1 VTAVVTHY
9 ERPALARRAIDS
21 LLPQTW
27 PDLRLLV
34 VDDGSRSAEAVALL
48 DELERVDL
56 ARPISVV
63 RKPNGG
69 LGSARNA
76 ALAAATTEL
85 VAFLDD
91 DDEAE
96 PTYIEAL
103 ATAIT
108 TTGASAAAV
117 GFKVFHDVPAGPLE
131 GRQEQL
137 HWMYFSGA
145 PHLAVFDN
153 LIGGA
158 AAMFRRHDALAVG
171 GYHTERQRSFED
183 WRILVE
189 LALSGHKVVSVPA
202 ALLRYRVAAQSML
215 RTFPLRESQRL
226 VRDAYADALPEV
238 LKPWPELL
246 AGLQAEVS
254 ELRAEVERLE
264 ALASS
269 AGPSA
274 GPSGVTPGGADGL
287 SGNGPST
294 TGRFVGPVSG
304 LVGRVRRL
312 GRRGPS
318 PRLP

>member
-1 VTAVVTHY
+1 
-9 ERPALARRAIDS
+9 
-21 LLPQTW
+21 
-27 PDLRLLV
+27 
-34 VDDGSRSAEAVALL
+34 
-48 DELERVDL
+48 
-56 ARPISVV
+56 
-63 RKPNGG
+63 
-69 LGSARNA
+69 
-76 ALAAATTEL
+76 
-85 VAFLDD
+85 
-91 DDEAE
+91 
-96 PTYIEAL
+96 
-103 ATAIT
+103 
-108 TTGASAAAV
+108 
-117 GFKVFHDVPAGPLE
+117 
-131 GRQEQL
+131 
-137 HWMYFSGA
+137 
-145 PHLAVFDN
+145 
-153 LIGGA
+153 
-158 AAMFRRHDALAVG
+158 MFRRHDALAVG

-246 AGLQAEVS
+246 AGLQSEVA
-254 ELRAEVERLE
+254 ELRAEVERLD

-269 AGPSA
+269 ARP
-274 GPSGVTPGGADGL
+274 PGVTPGGADG
-287 SGNGPST
+287 SPGNGART